1 MTMENI
7 EPQGATSPE
16 GAVAHFSR
24 SQARLHRKR
33 KAAAIV
39 HHPGG
44 RSPRS
49 VSAETRA
56 NWRRKER
63 RIVAADTSVYLP
75 VDETESGVG
84 CEQGRNCAVDVS
96 IDAPSYA
103 GSKNGTRRHR
113 SGDAQPDHRET
124 GALSPRTAGWKWG
137 TTDDLPIKLAGA
149 TSSTPSSPPFAGP
162 AVLSLR
168 LRAPVPN
175 PAQPPN
181 GLSPP
186 RFIIRVHS
194 NDAVVHAP
202 EPFNNMCNGLRIAFV
217 KTLWPLFNTK
227 RQPHSPKKKR

>member
-1 MTMENI
+1 MGVGT
-7 EPQGATSPE
+7 PP
-16 GAVAHFSR
+16 
-24 SQARLHRKR
+24 SQ
-33 KAAAIV
+33 V

-149 TSSTPSSPPFAGP
+149 TSSTPSSPPFRRSRGLVPAPPRAGTEPSP
-162 AVLSLR
+162 ASQW
-168 LRAPVPN
+168 A
-175 PAQPPN
+175 
-181 GLSPP
+181 LSPKIHHP
-186 RFIIRVHS
+186 SPQQRRRS
-194 NDAVVHAP
+194 SCAS
-202 EPFNNMCNGLRIAFV
+202 
-217 KTLWPLFNTK
+217 TL
-227 RQPHSPKKKR
+227 Q